1 MKKRLFAL
9 MMASMMAM
17 GVMVGCGGGESSTP
31 QSDGQETDGQ
41 RAVGQQQ
48 QRGPGSPVYLGRYHW
63 CFGDTLLPLSFCMFT
78 TEPRFAHQSVN

>member
-1 MKKRLFAL
+1 VGVPSRAACTWSPFLFGWGKD
-9 MMASMMAM
+9 SQ
-17 GVMVGCGGGESSTP
+17 VTWE
-31 QSDGQETDGQ
+31 SDGQETDGQ